1 MSRATPHISTQ
12 MTPLT
17 PSGDS
22 APTEIRLR
30 RASRVLEVAF
40 PDGARYAL
48 SFEYLRVH
56 SPSAEVQGHGPGQDV
71 LQIAKE
77 NVSLLHVEPVGH
89 YAVRLVFD
97 DGHDTGLYTWRYL
110 RELGAGFEDRWARY
124 LKRLDGIGY
133 ERKPRPPG

>member
-1 MSRATPHISTQ
+1 MTQ
-12 MTPLT
+12 LT

-22 APTEIRLR
+22 APTAIRLR
-30 RASRVLEVAF
+30 RVSRVLEVSF
-40 PDGARYAL
+40 PDGQHYAL
-48 SFEYLRVH
+48 SFEYLRAH

-77 NVSLLHVEPVGH
+77 NVAIVRVEPVGH

-97 DGHDTGLYTWRYL
+97 DGHDTGLYTWKYL
-110 RELGAGFEDRWARY
+110 RELGTGFEERWARY

-133 ERKPRPPG
+133 QRKVTTSA

>member
-1 MSRATPHISTQ
+1 MPTSPAATNP
-12 MTPLT
+12 P
-17 PSGDS
+17 
-22 APTEIRLR
+22 APTDLRLR
-30 RASRVLEVAF
+30 RRSRVLEVAF

-77 NVSLLHVEPVGH
+77 NVAVKAVEPIGN

-97 DGHDTGLYTWRYL
+97 DGHDTGLYTWAFL
-110 RELGAGFEDRWARY
+110 RELGDTYDQKWARY
-124 LKRLDGIGY
+124 LQRLDGIGY
-133 ERKPRPPG
+133 ERKPRPPEQPA

>member
-1 MSRATPHISTQ
+1 MNHP
-12 MTPLT
+12 
-17 PSGDS
+17 
-22 APTEIRLR
+22 APTALRLR
-30 RASRVLEVAF
+30 RRSRVLEVAF
-40 PDGARYAL
+40 PDGARYSL

-77 NVSLLHVEPVGH
+77 NVAVKAVEPVGN

-97 DGHDTGLYTWRYL
+97 DGHDSGLYTWAYL
-110 RELGAGFEDRWARY
+110 HELGETHEQKWARY

-133 ERKPRPPG
+133 ERKPRPPEEVA

>member
-1 MSRATPHISTQ
+1 MPQ
-12 MTPLT
+12 LT

-30 RASRVLEVAF
+30 RVSRLLEVTF
-40 PDGARYAL
+40 PDGQRYAL
-48 SFEYLRVH
+48 SFEYLRAH

-77 NVSLLHVEPVGH
+77 NVAIVRVEPVGH

-97 DGHDTGLYTWRYL
+97 DGHDTGLYTWKYL
-110 RELGAGFEDRWARY
+110 RELGAGFEERWARY

-133 ERKPRPPG
+133 ARKVTTNA

>member
-1 MSRATPHISTQ
+1 MP
-12 MTPLT
+12 PLT

-22 APTEIRLR
+22 APTAIRLR
-30 RASRVLEVAF
+30 RASRVLEVSF
-40 PDGARYAL
+40 PDGEQYSL
-48 SFEYLRVH
+48 SFEYLRTH

-77 NVSLLHVEPVGH
+77 NVELLRVEPVGH

-110 RELGAGFEDRWARY
+110 RELGSSFDERWARY
-124 LKRLDGIGY
+124 LKRLDGVGY
-133 ERKPRPPG
+133 ERKPRSA